1 MTANE
6 SQIVTQDP
14 NDIVSEDAIR
24 MMIVPVRGVQVMLD
38 RDLAAL
44 YGVEVKYLNRQVKRN
59 IERFPSDFMFQ
70 LTKEDCLRCQIGTLN
85 GKRGEHLKYMPY
97 AFTEN
102 GIVMLSGVLRS
113 SIAIEINIRIMRAF
127 VAMRRVLANVEPLLS
142 RIESVERR
150 QITDQSKNEAR
161 FDEIFAKMGAEDIPL
176 QSIFYQNKFWDAKS
190 LLIKFIRRAKKELIV
205 IDAYPGVTTLDMLA
219 KRGRGVKIELV
230 THSNGELAESDF
242 EAFGAQCGKFTKTI
256 CGICH
261 DRFIIVDQK
270 EIFWTGASLKDAGRL
285 TFAATKMGAEI
296 IPGLLDSIRKATSE
310 RREYGKGKKAALAT
324 VATKNSKSK
333 NLN

>member
-59 IERFPSDFMFQ
+59 IERFPSDFMFR

-102 GIVMLSGVLRS
+102 GIAMLSGVLRS
-113 SIAIEINIRIMRAF
+113 STAIEINIRIMRAF

-161 FDEIFAKMGAEDIPL
+161 FDEIFAKMSEGDIPL
-176 QSIFYQNKFWDAKS
+176 SQIFYQNKFWDAKS

-205 IDAYPGVTTLDMLA
+205 IDAYPGVATLDMLA

-230 THSNGELAESDF
+230 THSNGELVESDF
-242 EAFGAQCGKFTKTI
+242 EAFGKQCGKFTKTI

-261 DRFIIVDQK
+261 DRFIVIDQK

-285 TFAATKMGAEI
+285 TFAAAKMGAEV

-310 RREYGKGKKAALAT
+310 RWEYGKGKKAAN
-324 VATKNSKSK
+324 VEESKARG
-333 NLN
+333 LV